1 MHRTDSIYDDVPSE
15 RYQFPK
21 IYLSRAEQCV
31 GDWIIIVPSFDQ
43 AAFEIHRQ
51 NMWDKGY
58 RLEARIQAHQFF
70 ESNGKKL
77 NTMFDGAIM
86 YAATFVRV

>member
-1 MHRTDSIYDDVPSE
+1 MTQKAIIPQGQDSAE
-15 RYQFPK
+15 R
-21 IYLSRAEQCV
+21 V
-31 GDWIIIVPSFDQ
+31 TIIVPSFDQ